1 MDLHTTSVYVRELK
15 RNLPPGAFAPA
26 LSRLWWLPVHVSVMA
41 LGIVS
46 LARSWVPG
54 WLAPGVSLLVGGS
67 CAGLTFLAHETLH
80 GAVVRQRA
88 LRQWV
93 GRICFAPFMI
103 SPRLWIGWHNRVHH
117 GNTNCPGTDPDA
129 YPTVDEYAAS
139 RTVRIVTDRLGPGD
153 NRITGALS
161 HLVGFT
167 VQSAHMLAEASKRG
181 ILSVR
186 EQRLAVLESGLMAT
200 LWIVLGA
207 NIGWFA
213 VVFGLLLP
221 LVVANC
227 IVMGFILTNHTL
239 SPLTTV
245 NDPLVNSLSVTAP
258 RWVEWL
264 TMGFGHHVEHHLF
277 PWMSARHAPLVRALI
292 RARWPERYQAMPLW
306 RALLAV
312 HRTGRVYT
320 SATTLS
326 DVTADTHWTAILP
339 RAKGPQGLVAEAAS
353 APERREAAPLWM
365 PLPTV
370 TTDAGY

>member
-1 MDLHTTSVYVRELK
+1 MGLRV
-15 RNLPPGAFAPA
+15 
-26 LSRLWWLPVHVSVMA
+26 
-41 LGIVS
+41 LGI
-46 LARSWVPG
+46 
-54 WLAPGVSLLVGGS
+54 
-67 CAGLTFLAHETLH
+67 
-80 GAVVRQRA
+80 
-88 LRQWV
+88 
-93 GRICFAPFMI
+93 
-103 SPRLWIGWHNRVHH
+103 
-117 GNTNCPGTDPDA
+117 
-129 YPTVDEYAAS
+129 
-139 RTVRIVTDRLGPGD
+139 
-153 NRITGALS
+153 
-161 HLVGFT
+161 
-167 VQSAHMLAEASKRG
+167 
-181 ILSVR
+181 
-186 EQRLAVLESGLMAT
+186 
-200 LWIVLGA
+200 
-207 NIGWFA
+207 
-213 VVFGLLLP
+213 
-221 LVVANC
+221 
-227 IVMGFILTNHTL
+227 TL

-277 PWMSARHAPLVRALI
+277 PWMSARHAPLVRDLI